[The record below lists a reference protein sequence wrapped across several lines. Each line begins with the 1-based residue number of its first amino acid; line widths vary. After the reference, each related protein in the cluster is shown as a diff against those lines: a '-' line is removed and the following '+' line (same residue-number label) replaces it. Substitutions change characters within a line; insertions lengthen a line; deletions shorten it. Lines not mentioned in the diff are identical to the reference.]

1 MTADCEMRCA
11 ASVTGTRPAAKIDGL
26 VKKTDC
32 RVGVFGC
39 LTIQAYENSMRIES
53 HA

>member
-1 MTADCEMRCA
+1 MTTDCEMQFS
-11 ASVTGTRPAAKIDGL
+11 ASATVTRLAAKIDGL
-26 VKKTDC
+26 VKKTNC

-39 LTIQAYENSMRIES
+39 LTIQAHDNSVRIES